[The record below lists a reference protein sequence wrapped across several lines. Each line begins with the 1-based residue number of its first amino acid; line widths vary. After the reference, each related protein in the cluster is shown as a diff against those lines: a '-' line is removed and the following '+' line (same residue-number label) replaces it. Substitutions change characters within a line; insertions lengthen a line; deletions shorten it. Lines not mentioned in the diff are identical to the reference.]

1 MYPLRTYLGFPSG
14 VDAKESVCN
23 ARDLDSFPGLGRCPE
38 VGNRNLLQYSN
49 LENFMDREAWS
60 AIVHG

>member
-1 MYPLRTYLGFPSG
+1 MYPLGTYLGFPSG
-14 VDAKESVCN
+14 LDAGESVCH

-49 LENFMDREAWS
+49 LENFMDIEARS
-60 AIVHG
+60 SIVHG

>member
-1 MYPLRTYLGFPSG
+1 MYPLGTYLGFPSG
-14 VDAKESVCN
+14 LDAKESVCN
-23 ARDLDSFPGLGRCPE
+23 ARDLDSFPGLGRCPK